1 MIFEVKKYR
10 EAGIKDLEKLHH
22 LGKLSY
28 TEFSKDLTPEN
39 WKVLC
44 DIIQNKDT
52 IKNLIQIGKVFVCEI
67 REEIVGMIYFIPSG
81 NPTELYQENW
91 CYIRFLGV
99 DPKYRSLGIAKEL
112 VDSCLRYAK
121 KSGEKIIALHTSEF
135 MNSARIM
142 YEKIGFIKTKEIKR
156 LGRRYWVYKM
166 KL

>member
-10 EAGIKDLEKLHH
+10 EAGIKDLEKLNH

-39 WKVLC
+39 WKVLYHVLE
-44 DIIQNKDT
+44 NKDN

-67 REEIVGMIYFIPSG
+67 GKEIVGMIYFIPSG
-81 NPTELYQENW
+81 NPTELYKENW

-99 DPKYRSLGIAKEL
+99 DPKYRGIGIGKEL
-112 VDSCLRYAK
+112 VDSCIRYAK
-121 KSGEKIIALHTSEF
+121 RSQEKIIALHTSEF
-135 MNSARIM
+135 MNSARRM
-142 YEKIGFIKTKEIKR
+142 YEKIGFNKTKEIER
-156 LGRRYWVYKM
+156 LGKQYWVYKM